1 MIRAIIAWCRGL
13 IASGFTDRD
22 GTERIGEPCWLCERA
37 PKQDHDDLCANC
49 ARYIDECIR

>member
-22 GTERIGEPCWLCERA
+22 GTDRIGEPCWLCERA
-37 PKQDHDDLCANC
+37 PKQDHDDLCADC